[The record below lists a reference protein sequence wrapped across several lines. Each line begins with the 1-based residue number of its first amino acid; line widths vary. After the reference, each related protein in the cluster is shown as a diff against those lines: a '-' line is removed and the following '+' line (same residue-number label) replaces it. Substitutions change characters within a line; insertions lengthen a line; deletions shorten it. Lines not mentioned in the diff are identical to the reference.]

1 MFRDKQKDFA
11 DHKNDAENEYFYRLV
26 IKLIILSRRLRL
38 DMMMFGTFYIY
49 TIIHLKNG
57 ERLIRVIFCKL

>member
-26 IKLIILSRRLRL
+26 IKLVILSRRLRL
-38 DMMMFGTFYIY
+38 DMMMF
-49 TIIHLKNG
+49 
-57 ERLIRVIFCKL
+57 